1 MNRLSPA
8 IVLVKKIQC
17 TFPRQQ
23 HSESAIEI
31 GAQLILQLGGVI
43 TPLILRREGIDAY
56 QLVSGTLEYYAAL
69 RAKELDLK
77 QAETINAYIIEE
89 NEASILEQI
98 KLFRSEKPHFP
109 EIDNMNTVLNEFDK
123 ASAAFSTGLLQQVQ
137 ALMAGELE
145 KFKAEFASKIIVQKT
160 VDLIPEA
167 VVAEPIIDLPE
178 MIEASAPETVVII
191 APEITLPKPAPK
203 TTRRKKAVVTTA
215 PPVIVEPKLKPS
227 NPAVIESW
235 LSRLNTLPEK
245 ELFFILTHQK
255 VKNSL
260 IIELAAN
267 RPFAN
272 EVDVTKI
279 KGVGGATLSKIQ
291 QALTA

>member
-23 HSESAIEI
+23 YSESAIEA

-43 TPLILRREGIDAY
+43 TPLILRREGIDCY

-98 KLFRSEKPHFP
+98 KLFRSEKPQLP

-137 ALMAGELE
+137 ALIAGELE
-145 KFKAEFASKIIVQKT
+145 KFKAEFARKILVQKT

-167 VVAEPIIDLPE
+167 VVTEPIIEQPE
-178 MIEASAPETVVII
+178 VIEISAPETVVIV
-191 APEITLPKPAPK
+191 APEITPPKPAPK
-203 TTRRKKAVVTTA
+203 TTRRKTAIVTVA
-215 PPVIVEPKLKPS
+215 PIAAEPELKPS
-227 NPAVIESW
+227 SPAVVESW

-245 ELFFILTHQK
+245 ELYLILTHQK

-260 IIELAAN
+260 IVELAAN

-272 EVDVTKI
+272 EADVTKI
-279 KGVGGATLSKIQ
+279 KGVGGATLNKIK
-291 QALTA
+291 QALMA